1 MYQVISQS
9 NIVDAKLVKR
19 GKVRDIYEA
28 NGYLLIVATDRISA
42 FDVVL
47 PNPIPYKGYVLNQ
60 ISVFWFKFL
69 KNIVESH
76 FITDDVNLFPDVF
89 KKNYEQIVYRSMLVK
104 KAKPL
109 PVECIVRGYI
119 SGSAWKEYKRDG
131 SVCGIKLPEGLK
143 ESDKLP
149 EPIFTPSTKAETGH
163 DENITFEKVVDLV
176 GREIAEKVR
185 DLSLKIYSEAEKYA
199 RDRGI
204 IIADTKFEFGFDE
217 NGELILIDEVLTP
230 DSSRFWPLSEY
241 EPGKPQP
248 SFDKQYVRDYLEF
261 INWDKNPPAPQLPEE
276 VIKKTSDKY
285 LEAYRLLTGEDLL
298 KKLEIL
304 I

>member
-1 MYQVISQS
+1 MYQVLSQS
-9 NIVDAKLVKR
+9 NIGAKLIKR
-19 GKVRDIYEA
+19 GKVRDVYEA
-28 NGYLLIVATDRISA
+28 DGYLLIVATDRISA

-69 KNIVESH
+69 SGVVKTH
-76 FITDDVNLFPDVF
+76 FITDDVNLFPEIF
-89 KKNYEQIVYRSMLVK
+89 KKSYEQVVYRSMLVK

-119 SGSAWKEYKRDG
+119 SGSAWKEYKKYG
-131 SVCGIKLPEGLK
+131 SVCGIKLPEGLR
-143 ESDKLP
+143 ESDKLS

-163 DENITFEKVVDLV
+163 DENITFEKVVDLI
-176 GREIAEKVR
+176 GGELAEKVR
-185 DLSLKIYSEAEKYA
+185 DLSLRIYIEAEEYA
-199 RDRGI
+199 RKKGI
-204 IIADTKFEFGFDE
+204 IIADTKFEFGLDE

-248 SFDKQYVRDYLEF
+248 SFDKQYVRDYLES
-261 INWDKNPPAPQLPEE
+261 INWDKKPPAPELPEE

-298 KKLEIL
+298 KKLKI
-304 I
+304 